1 MIKNSWLLFILFFGS
16 CLRDEK
22 KENKQLD
29 TVMLD
34 LQRMAM
40 WHREYYFQV
49 IRWKGK
55 NQDSADLYEIKM
67 DSALIEYQK
76 YLRAYDSLIK
86 IFKSSKQ

>member
-1 MIKNSWLLFILFFGS
+1 MIKNSVVLLIMFFSS

-22 KENKQLD
+22 KENKELD
-29 TVMLD
+29 NVMLD

-55 NQDSADLYEIKM
+55 NKDSADLYEIKM

-76 YLRAYDSLIK
+76 YLRAYDSLSK
-86 IFKSSKQ
+86 IFKAK

>member
-1 MIKNSWLLFILFFGS
+1 MIRNSLVLLILFFGS

-22 KENKQLD
+22 KENKELD
-29 TVMLD
+29 IAAME

-49 IRWKGK
+49 IRWRGK
-55 NQDSADLYEIKM
+55 NKDSADLYEVKM

-76 YLRAYDSLIK
+76 HMRAYDSLIK
-86 IFKSSKQ
+86 IHKSK